1 MILWTYGIGASA
13 KGRSITCNCNACNRD
28 ILFGNQLVRT
38 IVFSQIPYPDT
49 ASAITANDLALIGM
63 DNYIVHRTAVG
74 ITSLDRTTPSFPDLD
89 CAILRACDH
98 PFSLA
103 VKCDSRNVSS
113 VTFECEERIRVR
125 GFDVV
130 EFHGMVTRSCEKA
143 LVGGDTEPVDLRV

>member
-1 MILWTYGIGASA
+1 M
-13 KGRSITCNCNACNRD
+13 
-28 ILFGNQLVRT
+28 RT

-49 ASAITANDLALIGM
+49 ASAITTDDLALIGM
-63 DNYIVHRTAVG
+63 DDYIVDRTAVG
-74 ITSLDRTTPSFPDLD
+74 ITSLDRTTASFPDLN

-98 PFSLA
+98 PFPLA
-103 VKCDSRNVSS
+103 MKCDSRNVSS

-143 LVGGDTEPVDLRV
+143 LVGRDTEPIDLRI